1 MSYIYKI
8 TEKDVD
14 GCGTNVEEYVS
25 SDTKLTETES
35 SELSRILAAVQGLSC
50 SEGYEDMETGDMV
63 EEALRRFEG
72 ATGKKLTM
80 TSSPFAGTF
89 TF

>member
-8 TEKDVD
+8 TEENVD
-14 GCGTNVEEYVS
+14 GCGSDAEEYVS
-25 SDTKLTETES
+25 SDTELTERES
-35 SELSRILAAVQGLSC
+35 STLSRILTAVK
-50 SEGYEDMETGDMV
+50 ETEDYEDMDTNDMV
-63 EEALRRFEG
+63 KEALEKFE
-72 ATGKKLTM
+72 ALTGKKLVM

>member
-14 GCGTNVEEYVS
+14 GCGSNAEEYVS

-35 SELSRILAAVQGLSC
+35 SELSRILTAVK
-50 SEGYEDMETGDMV
+50 ETEDYEDMETGDMV
-63 EEALRRFEG
+63 EEALRKFED

-80 TSSPFAGTF
+80 TSSPFAETF

>member
-1 MSYIYKI
+1 MSYLYKI

-14 GCGTNVEEYVS
+14 GCGSDAEKYVS
-25 SDTKLTETES
+25 SDTKLTEIES
-35 SELSRILAAVQGLSC
+35 SELSRILAAVQELSC

-63 EEALRRFEG
+63 EEALRRFED

-80 TSSPFAGTF
+80 TSSPFVGTF
-89 TF
+89 IF

>member
-14 GCGTNVEEYVS
+14 GCGSDAEEYVS

-35 SELSRILAAVQGLSC
+35 SELSRILAAVK
-50 SEGYEDMETGDMV
+50 EIEDYEDMETGDMV
-63 EEALRRFEG
+63 EEALRKFED

-80 TSSPFAGTF
+80 ASSPFAGTF

>member
-14 GCGTNVEEYVS
+14 GCGSNAEEYVS
-25 SDTKLTETES
+25 SDTELTETES
-35 SELSRILAAVQGLSC
+35 SELSRILTAVK
-50 SEGYEDMETGDMV
+50 ETEDYEDMETGDMV
-63 EEALRRFEG
+63 DEALRRFED

>member
-8 TEKDVD
+8 TEENVD
-14 GCGTNVEEYVS
+14 GCGSNAEEYVS

-35 SELSRILAAVQGLSC
+35 SELSRILAAVK
-50 SEGYEDMETGDMV
+50 ETEDYEDMETGDMV
-63 EEALRRFEG
+63 EEALRKFEDT
-72 ATGKKLTM
+72 TGKKLTM
-80 TSSPFAGTF
+80 TSSPFEGTF

>member
-14 GCGTNVEEYVS
+14 GCGSDAEEYVS

-35 SELSRILAAVQGLSC
+35 SELSRILTAVK
-50 SEGYEDMETGDMV
+50 ETEDYEDMETGDMV
-63 EEALRRFEG
+63 EEALKRFED

>member
-14 GCGTNVEEYVS
+14 GCGSDAEEYVS

-35 SELSRILAAVQGLSC
+35 SELSRILAAVKET
-50 SEGYEDMETGDMV
+50 EGYEDMETGDMV

>member
-14 GCGTNVEEYVS
+14 GCGSDAEEYVS

-35 SELSRILAAVQGLSC
+35 SDRSRILAAVK
-50 SEGYEDMETGDMV
+50 ETEDYEDMETGDMV
-63 EEALRRFEG
+63 EEALRKFED